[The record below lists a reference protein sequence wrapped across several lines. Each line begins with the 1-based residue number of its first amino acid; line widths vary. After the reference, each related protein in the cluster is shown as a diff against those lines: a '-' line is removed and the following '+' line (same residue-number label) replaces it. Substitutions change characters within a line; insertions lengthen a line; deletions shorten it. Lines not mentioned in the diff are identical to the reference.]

1 MLDLSPQDEE
11 MPEVSEYTT
20 GLRALHKE
28 LHAEMIE
35 AQMAQA
41 EQANKVQHPDP
52 ELKVGEKVWLRRKNI
67 QTTRP

>member
-1 MLDLSPQDEE
+1 MLDLSPQDKE
-11 MPEVSEYTT
+11 MLEVSEYTT
-20 GLRALHKE
+20 ALRALHKE
-28 LHAEMIE
+28 LCAEMIE

-41 EQANKVQHPDP
+41 EQANKVRHPDP